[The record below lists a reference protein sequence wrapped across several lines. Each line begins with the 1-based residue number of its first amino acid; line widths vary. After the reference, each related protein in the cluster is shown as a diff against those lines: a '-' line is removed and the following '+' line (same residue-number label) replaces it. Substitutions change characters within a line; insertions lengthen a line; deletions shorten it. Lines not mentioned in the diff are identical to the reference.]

1 MKRASM
7 KYVMAS
13 VTGLIL
19 SFAIMYWRG
28 ITLAETTQEIMQAVS
43 DGFFVVGFL
52 YVAFGLLFVAA
63 HAGTL
68 DIITYGFRSV
78 IWLFTP
84 FAKNR
89 DEGGYYEYKMKK
101 KEKRKG
107 VPYFLIWVGLVFVA
121 LSVLFLV
128 LYYKA

>member
-1 MKRASM
+1 MKRTLIKYAIAS
-7 KYVMAS
+7 A
-13 VTGLIL
+13 TGLL
-19 SFAIMYWRG
+19 LAFAIMYWQG
-28 ITLAETTQEIMQAVS
+28 IFLAETAQQAMQAVS

-52 YVAFGLLFVAA
+52 YVGFGLLFVAA

-89 DEGGYYEYKMKK
+89 DEGGFYEYKMKK
-101 KEKRKG
+101 KEKRKA
-107 VPYFLIWVGLVFVA
+107 VPYFLIWIGLA
-121 LSVLFLV
+121 FLAV
-128 LYYKA
+128 SIIFLILYYNA

>member
-13 VTGLIL
+13 ATGLIL
-19 SFAIMYWRG
+19 AFAIMYWQG
-28 ITLAETTQEIMQAVS
+28 ITLAETTQEIMQTAS
-43 DGFFVVGFL
+43 DGFFVVGLL
-52 YVAFGLLFVAA
+52 YVGLGLLFVAA

-84 FAKNR
+84 FAKSR
-89 DEGGYYEYKMKK
+89 DEGGFYEYKMKK
-101 KEKRKG
+101 KEKRKAI
-107 VPYFLIWVGLVFVA
+107 PFFLIWVGLAFIA
-121 LSVLFLV
+121 LSVLFLI
-128 LYYKA
+128 LYYNA